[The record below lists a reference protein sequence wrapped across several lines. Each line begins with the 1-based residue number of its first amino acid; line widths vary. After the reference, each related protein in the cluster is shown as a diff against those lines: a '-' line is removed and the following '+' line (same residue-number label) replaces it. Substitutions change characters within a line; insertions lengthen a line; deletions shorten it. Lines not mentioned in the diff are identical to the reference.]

1 MVSPGHRTALA
12 LKALERFFEEIFSV
26 SKKLASGLKTTFV
39 PVFLCPTESTFFRSF
54 FFQAVSKFNSKLRA
68 ISLDFCFKIT

>member
-26 SKKLASGLKTTFV
+26 SKKLESGLKTTFV
-39 PVFLCPTESTFFRSF
+39 PVFLCPT
-54 FFQAVSKFNSKLRA
+54 
-68 ISLDFCFKIT
+68 

>member
-54 FFQAVSKFNSKLRA
+54 FFKLSANSIANLEPSLL
-68 ISLDFCFKIT
+68 ISAFK